1 MRSGEVGSEACCG
14 SRTASGSYRQK
25 TDGCDGRDDDDE
37 DEAAPAAAAAAAT
50 ATTYST
56 SAERTDGRTA
66 SANNVIVLTTVQAS
80 TAFRP

>member
-1 MRSGEVGSEACCG
+1 MRSGEVRSETCCG

-37 DEAAPAAAAAAAT
+37 DEAAPAAAAAT

-56 SAERTDGRTA
+56 SAERTDGRMA
-66 SANNVIVLTTVQAS
+66 SANNVIVLTTV
-80 TAFRP
+80 